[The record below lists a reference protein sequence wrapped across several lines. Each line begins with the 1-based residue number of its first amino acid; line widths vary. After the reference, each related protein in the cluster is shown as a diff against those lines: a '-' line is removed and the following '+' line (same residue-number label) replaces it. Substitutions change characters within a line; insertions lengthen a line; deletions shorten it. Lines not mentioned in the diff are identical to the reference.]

1 MSPSDLSLKRSG
13 DPVEEQRERM
23 HEPEELKDTR
33 KIRPSKLIDQSLYK
47 FIKTKTACTEP
58 EQIRNGSSS

>member
-23 HEPEELKDTR
+23 HEPEEMGDIMKTMS
-33 KIRPSKLIDQSLYK
+33 SKLTRSKDM
-47 FIKTKTACTEP
+47 
-58 EQIRNGSSS
+58 